1 MPKNECYHCGLEC
14 NTDKIDFDN
23 KLFCCN
29 GCRTVYEI
37 LHVNELTCYYDL
49 DKAPGTIPNEIKG
62 KFNYLDNTEIA
73 SSLIEFDDLETS
85 VINFYIPCI

>member
-14 NTDKIDFDN
+14 NPDKIDFDN

-29 GCRTVYEI
+29 VYRTVYEI
-37 LHVNELTCYYDL
+37 LHVNERTCYYDL

-62 KFNYLDNTEIA
+62 MFNYLDNTEIA
-73 SSLIEFDDLETS
+73 SKFTYLF
-85 VINFYIPCI
+85 